1 MEREL
6 SLPNYSF
13 VTSDLTQSADLGAEV
28 RSEILRRCASG
39 DAARLKRISGRF
51 SGMIIPG
58 ETISIRHAP
67 AGSGVIRFDVLTA
80 GGQAAISQ
88 GFAVVED
95 VL

>member
-1 MEREL
+1 MP
-6 SLPNYSF
+6 SYCF

-28 RSEILRRCASG
+28 RSEILRRYASG
-39 DAARLKRISGRF
+39 YARLKRVSGRF
-51 SGMIIPG
+51 SNMIIPG
-58 ETISIRHAP
+58 ETIGIRHALV
-67 AGSGVIRFDVLTA
+67 GGGVIRFDVLTA